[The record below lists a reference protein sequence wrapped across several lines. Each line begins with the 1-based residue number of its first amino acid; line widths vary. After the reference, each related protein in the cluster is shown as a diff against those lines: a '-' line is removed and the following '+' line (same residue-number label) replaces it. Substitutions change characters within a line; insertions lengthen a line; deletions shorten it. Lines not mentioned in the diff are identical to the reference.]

1 MGLVCTSFMILRSSK
16 LHTTCEYEGP
26 QVALPAQAQSMP
38 TAESSNR
45 KAQETPDN
53 ARPFTAFIKG
63 VDLPQFQNQGRCAV
77 AWLCIAPDGE
87 SKSEHVT
94 PRPDF
99 PQGPLLRALVEEVT
113 AIVRALPA
121 RSKLHIVA
129 DVESFWKAFHAES
142 KWFEGWRRD
151 GFKKKPR
158 HDPKD
163 WEALSEA
170 LDAQQIVITA
180 APPTTP
186 PHVELLSYLK
196 AKAQEAPDPK
206 PPTDPGEAPD
216 VRGVYDDG
224 GEALYRRA
232 LERDD

>member
-1 MGLVCTSFMILRSSK
+1 MT
-16 LHTTCEYEGP
+16 
-26 QVALPAQAQSMP
+26 
-38 TAESSNR
+38 
-45 KAQETPDN
+45 DN

-63 VDLPQFQNQGRCAV
+63 VDLPQFENQGRCAV

-99 PQGPLLRALVEEVT
+99 PQGPLLRALVEEVA

-129 DVESFWKAFHAES
+129 DFESFWRAFHAES

-158 HDPKD
+158 HDRDD
-163 WEALSEA
+163 WKALSEA
-170 LDAQQIVITA
+170 LAAQQIVITA
-180 APPTTP
+180 APPTP
-186 PHVELLSYLK
+186 PQTEILSDLK

-206 PPTDPGEAPD
+206 PPADPGEATD
-216 VRGVYDDG
+216 VRGVDDNPDW
-224 GEALYRRA
+224 LYRRA
-232 LERDD
+232 LGRDE